1 MSIFAVLM
9 KVHYSFDAINAIKN
23 PVLTIGTFDGVHVGH
38 QKILKRLNEEAR
50 RNDGESVLFTFHP
63 HPRLVLDPG
72 NTELKILQTQEEK
85 IRKLERM
92 GLDHLIIY
100 PFTKDF
106 SNTKAEDFIRE
117 FLVEKL
123 HVHTIVVGYDH
134 QFGKNREGSLEHL
147 EKLSKIYPFR
157 VIEIPAHEIDE
168 VNVSSTKIRKALI
181 NGDIEIANTYLNEPY
196 EISGHVAHGRQLGRT
211 IGFPTANIA
220 IAESHKLIPKIGV
233 YAVKVML
240 EDRQT
245 RYGMMNI
252 GVNPTVTD
260 ENSIKIEVCIFDFS
274 ETIYDRQ
281 ISVYLLKRTR
291 DEKRF
296 DSLDELTQ
304 AIHNDELEIR
314 AFLAASAH

>member
-1 MSIFAVLM
+1 M
-9 KVHYSFDAINAIKN
+9 KVHYSFDAINTIKN

-50 RNDGESVLFTFHP
+50 RNGGESVLFTFHP

-72 NTELKILQTQEEK
+72 NTDLKILQTQEEK

-147 EKLSKIYPFR
+147 EKLSKIYPFK

-168 VNVSSTKIRKALI
+168 VNVSSTKIRKALTI
-181 NGDIEIANTYLNEPY
+181 GEIETANKYLNEPY
-196 EISGHVAHGRQLGRT
+196 EISGKVAHGRQLGRT

-220 IAESHKLIPKIGV
+220 VSESHKLIPKIGV
-233 YAVKVML
+233 YAVKVLL
-240 EDRQT
+240 EDKQT

-260 ENSIKIEVCIFDFS
+260 ENSIKIEVCIFDFN
-274 ETIYDRQ
+274 ETIYDRE

-296 DSLDELTQ
+296 GSLDELTQ
-304 AIHNDELEIR
+304 AIHKDELEIR
-314 AFLAASAH
+314 AFLAASAD

>member
-1 MSIFAVLM
+1 M
-9 KVHYSFDAINAIKN
+9 KVHSNFNAIGAIKN

-38 QKILKRLNEEAR
+38 QKILKRLREEAQ
-50 RNDGESVLFTFHP
+50 RNGGESVLFTFHP
-63 HPRLVLDPG
+63 HPRLVLDPS
-72 NTELKILQTQEEK
+72 NTDLKILQTQEEK

-123 HVHTIVVGYDH
+123 RVHTIVVGYDH

-168 VNVSSTKIRKALI
+168 VNVSSTKIRKALSK
-181 NGDIEIANTYLNEPY
+181 GEIETANKYLNEPY
-196 EISGHVAHGRQLGRT
+196 EISGKVVQGRQLGRT

-220 IAESHKLIPKIGV
+220 VEEKHKLIPKIGV
-233 YAVKVML
+233 YAVKVL
-240 EDRQT
+240 LNGQEH
-245 RYGMMNI
+245 YGMMNI

-260 ENSIKIEVCIFDFS
+260 EQNIKIEVCIFDFS
-274 ETIYDRQ
+274 EEIYGQ
-281 ISVYLLKRTR
+281 KISVYLLKRTR

-296 DSLDELTQ
+296 GSLDELKQ